1 MTPADFAALHPR
13 LFHLLPAEAWTS
25 FQRHGLL
32 SAAALCDLYGVPPER
47 RAALLEED
55 RGKGHFALLSAS
67 GLPDVSLRDQLLPDG
82 LLLRCLTG
90 GYAGRP
96 GAWRGLLNGM
106 VFLWADRRRAAKLH
120 GASRARPQ
128 LLLEF
133 DTARLLA
140 PHMAA
145 AMTSP
150 LNSGAPFAMKPT
162 PRGDGTFL
170 PLAAG
175 PRADGR
181 PVVEV
186 VVPHAIPGAAAALLE
201 ARPAGPAEDRKTSR

>member
-25 FQRHGLL
+25 FQRHG
-32 SAAALCDLYGVPPER
+32 
-47 RAALLEED
+47 
-55 RGKGHFALLSAS
+55 
-67 GLPDVSLRDQLLPDG
+67 
-82 LLLRCLTG
+82 
-90 GYAGRP
+90 
-96 GAWRGLLNGM
+96 
-106 VFLWADRRRAAKLH
+106 
-120 GASRARPQ
+120 
-128 LLLEF
+128 
-133 DTARLLA
+133 LLA